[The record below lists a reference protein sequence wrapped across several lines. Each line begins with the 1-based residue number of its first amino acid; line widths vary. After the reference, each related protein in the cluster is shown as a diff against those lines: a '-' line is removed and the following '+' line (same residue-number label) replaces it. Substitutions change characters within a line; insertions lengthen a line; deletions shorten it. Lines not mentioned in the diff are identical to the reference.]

1 MWCYLRP
8 VYTVNQWPHSI
19 IALVGT
25 FGQRTMSNRKESNLN
40 EFVDVCEER
49 QTKKKANC
57 MSLWMLLRRTNNE
70 EHQI

>member
-49 QTKKKANC
+49 QTKKK
-57 MSLWMLLRRTNNE
+57 SKLYEFVDVIE
-70 EHQI
+70 ENKQ